1 MRPPALDP
9 LTTESRPRRA
19 VRPLRSYARSV
30 MARRVSTDPSW
41 RTPAD
46 GPDRSRPVRM
56 VNVSTIRVTV
66 WGENY
71 HEHAERDRAAMAERY
86 PEGMHGAIAAGS
98 PRAARRRVEVR
109 TATRDQPEHG
119 LTEDV
124 LDTTDVLTWW
134 GHARHAE
141 IDDAVVDRVHRRVL
155 GGMGLLV
162 LHSGHFAKIFTRLMG
177 TTCSLA
183 WRNSAD
189 TELVWTVAPAHPIAR
204 GVPHPIVIDEQ
215 EMYGEYFD
223 IPAPDELVFLS
234 TFSCGEVFRSG
245 CCWRRGKGRV
255 FYFSPGDQEYP
266 VYHHP
271 DIRRVLANAVQWARP
286 DPEVGFDPP
295 AVVATPAPMFRGQ
308 PGDGVSGRP
317 FRAGGGRPRL
327 GGPAA
332 HVRVRRPARCRPGR
346 AGRTRD
352 RPLGGAGGAVRRCRR
367 SSASSSWRDL
377 LGLRRPRRAEHRHAD
392 HAARPDRGCRAGRR
406 GTRAVGE
413 AAGRERR
420 GRRAHG
426 RGGRA
431 QPAACSTS
439 RSTTAAEV

>member
-1 MRPPALDP
+1 
-9 LTTESRPRRA
+9 
-19 VRPLRSYARSV
+19 
-30 MARRVSTDPSW
+30 
-41 RTPAD
+41 
-46 GPDRSRPVRM
+46 M

-71 HEHAERDRAAMAERY
+71 HEHAERDRAGMAERY
-86 PEGMHGAIAAGS
+86 PEGMHGAIAAGL
-98 PRAARRRVEVR
+98 REVLGEAVEVR

-119 LTEDV
+119 LTADI

-189 TELVWTVAPAHPIAR
+189 TELVWTVAPGHPIAR

-234 TFSCGEVFRSG
+234 TFSGGEVFRSG

-255 FYFSPGDQEYP
+255 FYFSPGDQEYR

-286 DPEVGFDPP
+286 DPDGGFEPP
-295 AVVATPAPMFRGQ
+295 VV
-308 PGDGVSGRP
+308 V
-317 FRAGGGRPRL
+317 
-327 GGPAA
+327 
-332 HVRVRRPARCRPGR
+332 
-346 AGRTRD
+346 
-352 RPLGGAGGAVRRCRR
+352 
-367 SSASSSWRDL
+367 
-377 LGLRRPRRAEHRHAD
+377 
-392 HAARPDRGCRAGRR
+392 
-406 GTRAVGE
+406 
-413 AAGRERR
+413 
-420 GRRAHG
+420 
-426 RGGRA
+426 A
-431 QPAACSTS
+431 QPAP
-439 RSTTAAEV
+439 RFVAATREMA